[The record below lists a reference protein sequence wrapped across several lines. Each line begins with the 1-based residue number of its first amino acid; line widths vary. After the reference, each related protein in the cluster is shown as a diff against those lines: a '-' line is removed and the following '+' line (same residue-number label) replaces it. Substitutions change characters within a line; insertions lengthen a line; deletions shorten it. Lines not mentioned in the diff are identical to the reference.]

1 MRKASPLLILLIL
14 ISVIIMTPDRWKAS
28 QPVFNEVEAFKF
40 LEAQCSF
47 GPRNPGSYGHERCLD
62 YLLEQLGTSADTAF
76 KQVFNH
82 IEYTNNLD
90 IEYTNL
96 IARFDLKKKQ
106 RLILCAHWDTRPFA
120 DEDPDS
126 SNWNRPILGANDG
139 ASGVAVLLEIAK
151 ILGNKKPRYGVDIV
165 LFDGEDG
172 GQKGH
177 TEQYLLGSRYF
188 VKNVPISEP
197 EFVILLDMIG
207 DRDLQIYKE
216 VFSNRYA
223 PEAVDLIW
231 EKAAELK
238 LPGIYGLTKHAMIDD
253 HIPFLE
259 RGIAAV
265 DIIDMDY
272 PHWHTLEDT
281 PDKCSPQS
289 LKVVGE
295 LLLAVLY
302 D

>member
-1 MRKASPLLILLIL
+1 MRKTPFVCISLLLAST
-14 ISVIIMTPDRWKAS
+14 IITSLTCEKGPAPTFDEM
-28 QPVFNEVEAFKF
+28 EAFRF

-47 GPRNPGSYGHERCLD
+47 GPRNPGSYGHQRCLD
-62 YLLEQLGTSADTAF
+62 YLLQQLEAYADT
-76 KQVFNH
+76 VFEQKFSH
-82 IEYTNNLD
+82 VEYATNTD

-96 IARFDLKKKQ
+96 IARFHLNKER

-151 ILGNKKPRYGVDIV
+151 ILRDKKARYGVDIV

-172 GQKGH
+172 GRKGH
-177 TEQYLLGSRYF
+177 TEEYLLGSKYF
-188 VKNVPISEP
+188 VKNMPISKP
-197 EFVILLDMIG
+197 EFAILLDMIG

-216 VFSNRYA
+216 VFSSRYA
-223 PEAVDLIW
+223 PEVVDLIW
-231 EKAAELK
+231 EKAGKLK
-238 LPGIYGLTKHAMIDD
+238 LPGIYRLTKHTMIDD

-259 RGIAAV
+259 GGIPAV
-265 DIIDMDY
+265 DIIDFDY

>member
-1 MRKASPLLILLIL
+1 MRKELSRGISLLVLCASLTIVQCQEGPPPSFDEL
-14 ISVIIMTPDRWKAS
+14 A
-28 QPVFNEVEAFKF
+28 AFRF

-47 GPRNPGSYGHERCLD
+47 GPRNPGSYGHSRCLQ
-62 YLLEQLGTSADTAF
+62 YLFEQLGAQADTVL
-76 KQVFNH
+76 KQKFSH
-82 IEYTNNLD
+82 LEYAGKTE

-96 IARFDLKKKQ
+96 IARFYPKEEK

-120 DEDPDS
+120 DEDPDR
-126 SNWNRPILGANDG
+126 SNWDRPILGANDG
-139 ASGVAVLLEIAK
+139 ASGVAVLLEIARG
-151 ILGNKKPRYGVDIV
+151 LREKKPRYGVDIV

-172 GQKGH
+172 GRKGH
-177 TEQYLLGSRYF
+177 TEEYLLGSRYF
-188 VKNVPISEP
+188 ARNMPVPEP

-216 VFSNRYA
+216 VFSYRYA
-223 PEAVDLIW
+223 PEIVNMIW
-231 EKAAELK
+231 EKAAILN
-238 LPGIYGLTKHAMIDD
+238 LHGIYRLPKHTMIDD

-259 RGIAAV
+259 RGIPAV

-272 PHWHTLEDT
+272 PYWHTLEDT

-289 LKVVGE
+289 LKVIGE

>member
-1 MRKASPLLILLIL
+1 MRKASPLLIVLIL
-14 ISVIIMTPDRWKAS
+14 ISVIIMTPDRWKAP

-62 YLLEQLGTSADTAF
+62 YIFEQLATSADTVF

-96 IARFDLKKKQ
+96 IARFHLKKKQ

-126 SNWNRPILGANDG
+126 SNWDRPILGANDG

-151 ILGNKKPRYGVDIV
+151 VLKESKPRYGIDIV

-172 GQKGH
+172 GRKGH
-177 TEQYLLGSRYF
+177 TEEYLLGSRYF
-188 VKNVPISEP
+188 ALNMPVPEP

-216 VFSNRYA
+216 VFSYRYA
-223 PEAVDLIW
+223 PEIVNMIW
-231 EKAAELK
+231 EKAAILK
-238 LPGIYGLTKHAMIDD
+238 LQGIYRLPKHTMIDD

-259 RGIAAV
+259 QGIPAV

-272 PHWHTLEDT
+272 PYWHTLEDT

-289 LKVVGE
+289 LKVIGE

>member
-1 MRKASPLLILLIL
+1 MRKASFIC
-14 ISVIIMTPDRWKAS
+14 ISFLFLSTTIAIIHCQKSPP
-28 QPVFNEVEAFKF
+28 PVFDEMEAFKF

-47 GPRNPGSYGHERCLD
+47 GPRNPGSYGHQRCLD
-62 YLLEQLGTSADTAF
+62 YIFQELQACADTVF
-76 KQVFNH
+76 KQVFTH
-82 IEYTNNLD
+82 IEYATNTD
-90 IEYTNL
+90 VEYTNL
-96 IARFDLKKKQ
+96 IARFQQKKER
-106 RLILCAHWDTRPFA
+106 RLIFCAHWDTRPFA

-126 SNWNRPILGANDG
+126 SNWDRPILGANDG

-151 ILGNKKPRYGVDIV
+151 ILEDRKPRYAVDIV

-172 GQKGH
+172 GRKGH
-177 TEQYLLGSRYF
+177 TEEYLLGSKYF
-188 VKNVPISEP
+188 VQNMPVPEP

-223 PEAVDLIW
+223 PEVVDLLW

-238 LPGIYGLTKHAMIDD
+238 LPGFFRLTKHTMIDD

-259 RGIAAV
+259 RGIPAV

-272 PHWHTLEDT
+272 PYWHTLEDT

>member
-1 MRKASPLLILLIL
+1 MRKASPLFIVLIL
-14 ISVIIMTPDRWKAS
+14 ISVIIMTPDRRKAPP
-28 QPVFNEVEAFKF
+28 PVFDEGEAFKF

-47 GPRNPGSYGHERCLD
+47 GPRNPGSYGHGRCLD
-62 YLLEQLGTSADTAF
+62 YLLEQLTASADTVF
-76 KQVFNH
+76 KQVFTH
-82 IEYTNNLD
+82 IEYATSTD
-90 IEYTNL
+90 VEYTNL
-96 IARFDLKKKQ
+96 IARFQQKKKR
-106 RLILCAHWDTRPFA
+106 RLIFCAHWDTRPFA

-126 SNWNRPILGANDG
+126 SNWDRPILGANDG

-151 ILGNKKPRYGVDIV
+151 ILGDSKPRYGIDIV

-172 GQKGH
+172 GRKGH
-177 TEQYLLGSRYF
+177 TEEYLLGSKYF
-188 VKNVPISEP
+188 VQNMPVPEP

-223 PEAVDLIW
+223 PEVVDLIW
-231 EKAAELK
+231 EKAAELR
-238 LPGIYGLTKHAMIDD
+238 LPGFFRLTKHMMIDD

-259 RGIAAV
+259 RGIPAV

-295 LLLAVLY
+295 LLLALLY

>member
-1 MRKASPLLILLIL
+1 MRKASLVC
-14 ISVIIMTPDRWKAS
+14 ISFLFLSTTIAIIHCQKSPP
-28 QPVFNEVEAFKF
+28 PVFDETEAFKF

-47 GPRNPGSYGHERCLD
+47 GPRNPGSYGHQRCLD
-62 YLLEQLGTSADTAF
+62 YLLEQLTASADTVF
-76 KQVFNH
+76 KQVFTH
-82 IEYTNNLD
+82 IEYATNTD
-90 IEYTNL
+90 VEYTNL
-96 IARFDLKKKQ
+96 IARFQQKKKR

-126 SNWNRPILGANDG
+126 SNWDRPILGANDG
-139 ASGVAVLLEIAK
+139 ASGVAVLLEIAR
-151 ILGNKKPRYGVDIV
+151 ILKESKPRYGIDIV

-172 GQKGH
+172 GRKGH
-177 TEQYLLGSRYF
+177 TEEYLLGSKYF
-188 VKNVPISEP
+188 VQNMPVPEP

-207 DRDLQIYKE
+207 DRDLQIYRE

-223 PEAVDLIW
+223 PEVVDLIW

-238 LPGIYGLTKHAMIDD
+238 LPGFFRLTKHMMIDD

-259 RGIAAV
+259 RGIPAV

-272 PHWHTLEDT
+272 PYWHTLEDT